1 MNASLNWINAYLD
14 RPIDAEEAEHV
25 LTNVGF
31 PLDGVD
37 PVEGD
42 PSDTLLDVEV
52 TSNRSDVLSH
62 VGVAREIA
70 AATGRTLQPPTIEL
84 PADTGDAVDM
94 LTSVANDASDLC
106 PLYTARVITGVTI
119 GESPDW
125 LKSRLTAV
133 GLRPVNNV
141 VDITNFVL
149 LELGQPLHAFD
160 MAKLDGRRILVRR
173 ASAGEA
179 FTAIDGTNHKLTSD
193 MLVIADAS
201 TPQAVAGVMGGH
213 DSEVTEKTTD
223 VLLESATFDPLSVR
237 STSRAL
243 KLSSDSSYRFERG
256 VDPAGI
262 ERASQRAAQ
271 LIVEI
276 AGGTLADGI
285 VAAGSVDTE
294 SRHVGM
300 RPSRCDALLGVDL
313 PAERMMELLGSLG
326 LEPHAGGGKINCT
339 IPTHRLDLHR
349 EVDLIEEVARLH
361 GFDAIPVEDKITIV
375 ARRPQP
381 RVEARKLVSRTL
393 VAHGFCET
401 ITFSNLATDTAEA
414 FAGNLGIVTL
424 DEEKAKAA
432 PALRPSILP
441 SLLVCRKSNQDM
453 GNSNVRLFEIAQT
466 FGSQTDLYAESR
478 KLALLADAEDPAKA
492 LRSIR
497 GLIEELAASLGL
509 GVTITKPDSP
519 VAWAEEAATV
529 VSSDTATPLGIY
541 GIASDETLDRFN
553 IQSPVVLTELDY
565 EALISNHPRQTVVGD
580 LPRYPAIE
588 RDISIVV
595 DESTPWSAIAEH
607 IRVAEPALLEDTAF
621 VGVYRGKQM
630 GAGRKSVTLRMTFRD
645 PERTLKHEEVTEQV
659 DAVVARL
666 KDQVNAELRA
676 G

>member
-14 RPIDAEEAEHV
+14 RPIDAEEAEQV

-42 PSDTLLDVEV
+42 PTDTLLDVEV

-62 VGVAREIA
+62 VGIAREIA
-70 AATGRTLQPPTIEL
+70 AATGRALQPPAIEL
-84 PADTGDAVDM
+84 PAATGDTVDT
-94 LTSVANDASDLC
+94 LTSVANDATDLC
-106 PLYTARVITGVTI
+106 PAYTARVITGVSI

-125 LKSRLTAV
+125 LKARLTAV
-133 GLRPVNNV
+133 GSRPVNNV

-160 MAKLDGRRILVRR
+160 MGKLDERRIVVRR
-173 ASAGEA
+173 ATAGEP
-179 FTAIDGTNHKLTSD
+179 FTAIDGTKHKLTAD

-213 DSEVTEKTTD
+213 DSEVTEQTTD
-223 VLLESATFDPLSVR
+223 ILLESATFDPLSVR

-271 LIVEI
+271 LIIEI
-276 AGGTLADGI
+276 AGGTLAGGVI
-285 VAAGSVDTE
+285 TAGSVDTE
-294 SRHVGM
+294 PRQVGM

-401 ITFSNLATDTAEA
+401 VTFSNLATDAAQA
-414 FAGNLGIVTL
+414 FAGDRQVVAL

-432 PALRPSILP
+432 PALRPSVLP
-441 SLLVCRKSNQDM
+441 SLLVCRKSNQDA
-453 GNSNVRLFEIAQT
+453 GNANVRLFEIAQT
-466 FGSQTDLYAESR
+466 FGSRDGDYAEAR
-478 KLALLADAEDPAKA
+478 KLALLADAADPAEA

-509 GVTITKPDSP
+509 DVTITEPDSP
-519 VAWAEEAATV
+519 VVWAEAAATV
-529 VSSDTATPLGIY
+529 VSTNGGTPLGAY
-541 GIASDETLDRFN
+541 GIASSATLDRFDL
-553 IQSPVVLTELDY
+553 QSPVVLAELDY
-565 EALISNHPRQTVVGD
+565 EALIRNHPRQPVVAT

-588 RDISIVV
+588 RDLSIVV
-595 DESTPWSAIAEH
+595 DESTAWSTIAEH
-607 IRVAEPALLEDTAF
+607 IRAAEPALLEDTAF

-630 GAGRKSVTLRMTFRD
+630 SAGRKSVTLRMTFRD

>member
-14 RPIDAEEAEHV
+14 RPIDTEEAEHV

-31 PLDGVD
+31 PLDGID

-42 PSDTLLDVEV
+42 AADMLLDVEV

-62 VGVAREIA
+62 VGIAREIA
-70 AATGRTLQPPTIEL
+70 AATGRELQAPEVDL
-84 PADTGDAVDM
+84 PAATGEAVDT
-94 LTSVANDASDLC
+94 LTSVANEAIDLC
-106 PLYTARVITGVTI
+106 PAYTARVITGVTI
-119 GESPDW
+119 AESPEW
-125 LKSRLTAV
+125 LKARLTAV

-141 VDITNFVL
+141 VDITNFIL

-160 MAKLDGRRILVRR
+160 LAKLDGRRIVVRR
-173 ASAGEA
+173 ASSGET
-179 FTAIDGTNHKLTSD
+179 FTAIDGTKHKLTSD

-213 DSEVTEKTTD
+213 DSEVTEQTTD
-223 VLLESATFDPLSVR
+223 ILLESATFDPLSVR

-271 LIVEI
+271 LMVEI
-276 AGGTLADGI
+276 AGGTLADGVI
-285 VAAGSVDTE
+285 TAGSVETE
-294 SRHVGM
+294 PRHVGM

-326 LEPHAGGGKINCT
+326 LQPHAGGGKINCT

-361 GFDAIPVEDKITIV
+361 GFDEIPVEDKITIV

-401 ITFSNLATDTAEA
+401 VTFSNLATDAAEA
-414 FAGNLGIVTL
+414 FAGDLEIVTL

-432 PALRPSILP
+432 PALRPSALP
-441 SLLVCRKSNQDM
+441 SLLVCRKSNEDA
-453 GNSNVRLFEIAQT
+453 GNSNVRLFEVAQT
-466 FGSQTDLYAESR
+466 FGSRSGAYAESR
-478 KLALLADAEDPAKA
+478 KLALLADAVDPAKA

-497 GLIEELAASLGL
+497 GLIEELTASLGL
-509 GVTITKPDSP
+509 DVTITEPDP
-519 VAWAEEAATV
+519 PIAWADVAATV
-529 VSSDTATPLGIY
+529 VSSDEGTPLGIY
-541 GIASDETLDRFN
+541 GIASAKTLDRFDL
-553 IQSPVVLTELDY
+553 QSPVILAELDY
-565 EALISNHPRQTVVGD
+565 EALISNHPRQPAVST

-588 RDISIVV
+588 RDLSIVV
-595 DESTPWSAIAEH
+595 DEATPWSAIAEH
-607 IRVAEPALLEDTAF
+607 IRAAEPALLEDTAF

>member
-1 MNASLNWINAYLD
+1 MNASVDWINAYLD
-14 RPIDAEEAEHV
+14 RPTDADEAEQV

-31 PLDGVD
+31 PLDGAD
-37 PVEGD
+37 PVDGN
-42 PSDTLLDVEV
+42 PSDTVLDVEV

-70 AATGRTLQPPTIEL
+70 AATGRELQPPTIEL
-84 PADTGDAVDM
+84 PSTTGDPIESV
-94 LTSVANDASDLC
+94 TSVENDAADLC
-106 PLYTARVITGVTI
+106 PLYTARVIKGVSV

-125 LKSRLTAV
+125 LRQRIAAI

-149 LELGQPLHAFD
+149 HELGQPLHAFD
-160 MAKLDGRRILVRR
+160 MAKLDGGRIVVRR
-173 ASAGEA
+173 AAVDEP
-179 FTAIDGTNHKLTSD
+179 FTAIDGTKHKLTAD

-201 TPQAVAGVMGGH
+201 TPQAVAGVMGGS
-213 DSEVTEKTTD
+213 DSEVSSTTTD

-243 KLSSDSSYRFERG
+243 KLSSDSSFRFERG

-262 ERASQRAAQ
+262 DRASRRAAQ

-276 AGGTLADGI
+276 AGGTLADGVI
-285 VAAGSVDTE
+285 TAGSVDTE
-294 SRHVGM
+294 PKRVSM

-381 RVEARKLVSRTL
+381 RVEARQLVSRTL
-393 VAHGFCET
+393 IAHGFCET
-401 ITFSNLATDTAEA
+401 ITFSNVATDAA
-414 FAGNLGIVTL
+414 AVFAGDLDIVKL
-424 DEEKAKAA
+424 DDEKKKAE
-432 PALRPSILP
+432 PALRPSVLP
-441 SLLVCRKSNQDM
+441 SLMVCRKANQDA
-453 GNSNVRLFEIAQT
+453 GNAGVRLFEIAQT
-466 FGSQTDLYAESR
+466 FGSRGGSYTESR
-478 KLALLADAEDPAKA
+478 KLALLADAADPADA
-492 LRSIR
+492 LRTIR
-497 GLIEELAASLGL
+497 GVVEELAASLGL
-509 GVTITKPDSP
+509 DITITEPDG
-519 VAWAEEAATV
+519 AIEWADAAAV
-529 VSSDTATPLGIY
+529 VTSADQPIGVY
-541 GIASDETLDRFN
+541 GIASSATLDRFDL
-553 IQSPVVLTELDY
+553 QLPVALAELDY
-565 EALISNHPRQTVVGD
+565 EALIASHPRQPIVAE
-580 LPRYPAIE
+580 LPRFPAIE
-588 RDISIVV
+588 RDLSVAV
-595 DESTPWSAIAEH
+595 DEATAWRSIEEH
-607 IRVAEPALLEDTAF
+607 IRAVDPALLEGVAF
-621 VGVYRGKQM
+621 VGVYRGKQV
-630 GAGRKSVTLRMTFRD
+630 GKGRKSVTLRMTFRD
-645 PERTLKHEEVTEQV
+645 PARTLKHDEVTEQV